1 MSTCHKSAPADVVSC
16 ALPSGAAVQKSGLG
30 REEVFVTTKLW
41 NSDHGY
47 RKALQAF
54 ERSLQ
59 KLGLEYGEWLTSSIP

>member
-1 MSTCHKSAPADVVSC
+1 MSSAPADVDSC
-16 ALPSGAAVQKSGLG
+16 VLFSGAAVQKSGLG
-30 REEVFVTTKLW
+30 REEVFVTSKLW

-59 KLGLEYGEWLTSSIP
+59 KLGLEYGEQPTNLIL